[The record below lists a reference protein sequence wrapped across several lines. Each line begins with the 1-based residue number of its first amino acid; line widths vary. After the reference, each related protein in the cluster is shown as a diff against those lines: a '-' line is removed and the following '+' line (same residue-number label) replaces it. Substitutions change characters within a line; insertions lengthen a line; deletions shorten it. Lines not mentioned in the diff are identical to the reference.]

1 MNKKVLKSQRKIKA
15 VAWTNIF
22 AQLAFPVAAAFTP
35 AVAAAESERK
45 VTLTDSQLAELPV
58 KPYVMKGSDTLNS
71 VASSYGL
78 TVPQLRKLNQLR
90 TFSSSFD
97 NVKAGQEIDVPAV
110 QIDDILPSA
119 TDKLAAKSSFESDLA
134 SASTR
139 TAGILQSSDISGSI
153 AGQAKGLAVNQAN
166 QEINNWLNRSGTAR
180 AKLSVDNEGRLDGSE
195 LDMLIPLH
203 DTPEALTFSQF
214 GVRHIDDRTMAN
226 LGVGQRFY
234 PAGEWMYGYNAFFDY
249 DLRRDHSRLG
259 FGLEMARDYL
269 KLGANSYFRTSNWR
283 GSPDVTDFDERPANG
298 FDLRTEAYIPAL
310 PQLGGSLAYEQYYG
324 DEVALFGKNNRSRN
338 PAAFTAGLNYTPVP
352 LLTLGVERK
361 QGTTSGD
368 GETLFNIGLT
378 YDINGSWA
386 QQIDPDAVNAKRTLA
401 GSRYDL
407 VERNNEIVLEYR
419 KQEVIRLKVD
429 SLVTGESGE
438 TKVIN
443 YSVNAKYGLG
453 SIRWDD
459 AALVAAGGSIKQ
471 EGDKFSVILPPY
483 TEGGVNSWVIS
494 SVAVDKKGNSSKRA
508 ETQISVTSAA
518 ISITESLFDSQED
531 VIPAD
536 SQSTSVITLKLE
548 DGAGNPVTGLASEI
562 TLEALMPGTTGT
574 LPSFSAFREVSPGVY
589 EAVMTAGSG
598 FGKLT
603 VTPSVRGVVLAPIVI
618 DVVAP
623 VAPVAEALKLTGSL
637 AVGSTLNGSYTYTQ
651 PQQND
656 SSSRNIATLTDQ
668 SYYAWGEKGTT
679 ASAVSN
685 GKPVSESGKI
695 PGYTIQPSDVSKIL
709 ELSLLPRNSVNV
721 SGKIITVDTSM
732 SKEQGNE
739 SDGGSNGGQII
750 DVTAPPSVSNLT
762 MGGSLSVGGSV
773 TAGYTFN
780 PGTGSPK
787 DASRYLWG
795 ESGTT
800 ASGVDS
806 TTQAVT
812 KSGEVPPYVV
822 QATDTGKVLEVSVK
836 ARNDRS
842 VEGNKATQR
851 ATDGGN
857 NFTDG
862 GNGGAVIDPNA
873 IPSISGLTIKG
884 KLEIGQSVTGSYTFV
899 TNNGNASDQSKYLWG
914 TAGSGASGIPQST
927 IGFAGQTVPGD
938 GTVPARLIEQQDSGK
953 VIELA
958 VQPRN
963 ALNKVGTT
971 VTVTSQIVGMVMSSV
986 PLTQEYL
993 NNFKFVTDVN
1003 GNEIQQLMWPFDGVN
1018 YAGGQFVFEPKSS
1031 FTSTTTSGVLKIVAD
1046 DQVISVTINGASIPL
1061 GSTCTWNQNYCTV
1074 LVNNLNVGGNT
1085 MSVVANN
1092 AGSNGQGNPGALNL
1106 VLIAGGQNILASD
1119 PDKWDFYK

>member
-1 MNKKVLKSQRKIKA
+1 MNKKFLKSQRKIKA

-35 AVAAAESERK
+35 AAAVAESERK
-45 VTLTDSQLAELPV
+45 VALTDSQLAELPV
-58 KPYVMKGSDTLNS
+58 KPYVMKESDTLNS

-119 TDKLAAKSSFESDLA
+119 TDKQAASSSFESDLA

-166 QEINNWLNRSGTAR
+166 QEINNWLNRAGTAR
-180 AKLSVDNEGRLDGSE
+180 AKLSVDNKGRLDGSE

-203 DTPEALTFSQF
+203 DKPEALTFSQF

-283 GSPDVTDFDERPANG
+283 GSPDVIDFDERPANG

-324 DEVALFGKNNRSRN
+324 EDVGLFGKNNRSRN
-338 PAAFTAGLNYTPVP
+338 PAAFTAGLNYTPFP

-368 GETLFNIGLT
+368 GETRFNIGLT

-401 GSRYDL
+401 GTRYDL

-419 KQEVIRLKVD
+419 KKEVIRLKVD

-438 TKVIN
+438 TKAIN

-494 SVAVDKKGNSSKRA
+494 SVAIDKKGNSSKRA
-508 ETQISVTSAA
+508 ETQVSVTSAT

-562 TLEALMPGTTGT
+562 TLEALMPGTSGT

-637 AVGSTLNGSYTYTQ
+637 AVGSTLSGSYTYTQ
-651 PQQND
+651 PQQTE
-656 SSSRNIATLTDQ
+656 SSSRNIAALTDQ

-685 GKPVSESGKI
+685 GKTVSESGQI

-709 ELSLLPRNSVNV
+709 ELSLLPRNSGKV

-750 DVTAPPSVSNLT
+750 DVTA
-762 MGGSLSVGGSV
+762 
-773 TAGYTFN
+773 A
-780 PGTGSPK
+780 
-787 DASRYLWG
+787 
-795 ESGTT
+795 
-800 ASGVDS
+800 
-806 TTQAVT
+806 
-812 KSGEVPPYVV
+812 
-822 QATDTGKVLEVSVK
+822 
-836 ARNDRS
+836 
-842 VEGNKATQR
+842 
-851 ATDGGN
+851 
-857 NFTDG
+857 
-862 GNGGAVIDPNA
+862 
-873 IPSISGLTIKG
+873 
-884 KLEIGQSVTGSYTFV
+884 
-899 TNNGNASDQSKYLWG
+899 
-914 TAGSGASGIPQST
+914 
-927 IGFAGQTVPGD
+927 
-938 GTVPARLIEQQDSGK
+938 
-953 VIELA
+953 
-958 VQPRN
+958 
-963 ALNKVGTT
+963 
-971 VTVTSQIVGMVMSSV
+971 
-986 PLTQEYL
+986 
-993 NNFKFVTDVN
+993 
-1003 GNEIQQLMWPFDGVN
+1003 
-1018 YAGGQFVFEPKSS
+1018 
-1031 FTSTTTSGVLKIVAD
+1031 
-1046 DQVISVTINGASIPL
+1046 
-1061 GSTCTWNQNYCTV
+1061 
-1074 LVNNLNVGGNT
+1074 
-1085 MSVVANN
+1085 
-1092 AGSNGQGNPGALNL
+1092 
-1106 VLIAGGQNILASD
+1106 
-1119 PDKWDFYK
+1119 